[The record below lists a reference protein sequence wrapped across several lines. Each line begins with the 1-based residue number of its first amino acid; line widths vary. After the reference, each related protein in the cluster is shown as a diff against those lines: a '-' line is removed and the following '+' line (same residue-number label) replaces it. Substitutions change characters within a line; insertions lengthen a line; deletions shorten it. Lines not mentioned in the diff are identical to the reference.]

1 MGNYI
6 FVYKGKSRYLK
17 RIITAILKS
26 WLANDIYKINYWQ
39 KFSLND
45 KKVEKSEIKFLVIN
59 SDNKEKMSDFLS
71 KNFPEIEEFNI

>member
-6 FVYKGKSRYLK
+6 FTYGGKSRDLK
-17 RIITAILKS
+17 RIITAVLKS

-39 KFSLND
+39 RFSLND

-59 SDNKEKMSDFLS
+59 SENEEKLSDFLS
-71 KNFPEIEEFNI
+71 KNFPEIDEFNI

>member
-6 FVYKGKSRYLK
+6 FTYGGKSRNLK

-26 WLANDIYKINYWQ
+26 WLANNIYKINYWQ

-59 SDNKEKMSDFLS
+59 SENEEKLSDFLS

>member
-6 FVYKGKSRYLK
+6 FVYKGKSRDLK

>member
-6 FVYKGKSRYLK
+6 FTYGGKSRDLK

-26 WLANDIYKINYWQ
+26 WLANNIYKINYWQ

-59 SDNKEKMSDFLS
+59 SENEEKLSDFLS